1 MRLRVALAICIIAI
15 IIGAILLASS
25 GHKEGKTNAEE
36 KQALPQQFFY
46 IKDTILTEHSP
57 DKRLWLF
64 ASDSLFQD
72 WIDQINA
79 VGINLVLDPV
89 PIWGSSEGD
98 FFWLRS
104 CRHNDDCKKFYLEP
118 YKPLL
123 ESIGSSLGI
132 KPYFEKWGRIDDI
145 GIIEHYITPYL
156 ARDNYRIISE
166 SSLAFGSVA
175 KIDFLRIK
183 VPPIKEPIGIILAE
197 STAEIA
203 IIDTYFRYNIL
214 LNIGGVEY
222 NVLRNNAGIEKIE
235 SQIYLTIKSTP

>member
-1 MRLRVALAICIIAI
+1 MRLRIALAICIIAI
-15 IIGAILLASS
+15 IIGAILLASC
-25 GHKEGKTNAEE
+25 GHKKGKANAEE
-36 KQALPQQFFY
+36 KQDLPQQFFY
-46 IKDTILTEHSP
+46 LKDTVLTEHSP

-64 ASDSLFQD
+64 ASDSLFQN
-72 WIDQINA
+72 WIDEINA
-79 VGINLVLDPV
+79 VGIHLALDPV
-89 PIWGSSEGD
+89 PIWGSEGD

-145 GIIEHYITPYL
+145 GLVE
-156 ARDNYRIISE
+156 NYVFPHLTASNYQVISK

-175 KIDFLRIK
+175 KIDFLLIK
-183 VPPIKEPIGIILAE
+183 VPRIKESIGIIFCE
-197 STAEIA
+197 SVAEIA
-203 IIDTYFRYNIL
+203 IIDTFFYQCVP

-222 NVLRNNAGIEKIE
+222 NVLRNNAGSEKRE
-235 SQIYLTIKSTP
+235 SQLYLIIKSTS